1 MWQRRERKEDHLR
14 FSLPMISAN
23 KSLWTGR
30 PQLQTFQVQNRDDD
44 IVCSLQEDLSR
55 LPSAAHS
62 TMKHLSS
69 LQTEVSVWQ
78 AQISES
84 ISRVDLEIFALE
96 MLRGTAEGSLQEKQQ
111 YSQLLSNCV
120 PLANIICAAEI
131 KHSRILNELKK
142 EEKLTNEIRDMLQKQ
157 ICVLLEK
164 ISSLK
169 DIRTQLLADFRD
181 KGEATQLTTKCILYD
196 QNTQC
201 SRLHIDQYKPNHVKH
216 DRWLSHC
223 KNLKLIANNLIKVC
237 CTFRGNL
244 RYCLANQKNNL
255 DHLHCS
261 TGYTLRKKIH
271 ELIYIQ
277 DTMTWDRQRISDEIS
292 DLTKDIQR
300 VTVQIRNCDQKL
312 HQATHR
318 LEILNQRPRLELCLD
333 QPHFCLTLEKQD
345 LSKITVGL
353 YPLLKRSQQD
363 LESTRRR
370 LMILDDKLAKN
381 AKLLEVEQKLQSLHK
396 SFYPRFYT
404 NVVLSTTPRLCRPRL
419 ALTLPHSKAL

>member
-1 MWQRRERKEDHLR
+1 MWRRRARTEDHLR
-14 FSLPMISAN
+14 FSLPMMSAN
-23 KSLWTGR
+23 KSRWTCR
-30 PQLQTFQVQNRDDD
+30 PQLQSYQVQNRDHE

-55 LPSAAHS
+55 IPSAAYS

-69 LQTEVSVWQ
+69 RQTEISDWQ

-96 MLRGTAEGSLQEKQQ
+96 MLRDTAEGSLQEKQQ

-120 PLANIICAAEI
+120 PLANIISVAEM
-131 KHSRILNELKK
+131 KHGRILNELKK

-169 DIRTQLLADFRD
+169 GIRTQLLADFRD
-181 KGEATQLTTKCILYD
+181 KGEAITLTTNCILYD
-196 QNTQC
+196 QNTPC
-201 SRLHIDQYKPNHVKH
+201 SRLHIDQYNPNHVKH

-223 KNLKLIANNLIKVC
+223 KDLKLIAENLIKDC
-237 CTFRGNL
+237 STFRGNL
-244 RYCLANQKNNL
+244 RYSLANQKNNL
-255 DHLHCS
+255 DHLRCS
-261 TGYTLRKKIH
+261 TEDTLRKKIN
-271 ELIYIQ
+271 ELVKIQ
-277 DTMTWDRQRISDEIS
+277 DTMTWERQGICDEIS

-300 VTVQIRNCDQKL
+300 VTVQIRKCDQKL

-333 QPHFCLTLEKQD
+333 QPHFSLTLEKQD
-345 LSKITVGL
+345 LSKMTVGL

-363 LESTRRR
+363 LEFTRRR
-370 LMILDDKLAKN
+370 LMILDDKLAIN
-381 AKLLEVEQKLQSLHK
+381 AKVLEQEQKLQSLHQ
-396 SFYPRFYT
+396 SFYLGFDT
-404 NVVLSTTPRLCRPRL
+404 TVVLSTKPRLCRPRL
-419 ALTLPHSKAL
+419 ALTLPHSRAL